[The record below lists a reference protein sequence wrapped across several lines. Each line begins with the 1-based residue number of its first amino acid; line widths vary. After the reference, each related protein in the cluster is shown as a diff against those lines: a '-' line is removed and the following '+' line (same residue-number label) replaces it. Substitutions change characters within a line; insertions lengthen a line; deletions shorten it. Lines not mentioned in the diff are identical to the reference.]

1 MWHHVRHPR
10 QLSRVCQ
17 RRAGRVAPVMIPLAC
32 WADGHPNRS
41 GIRVRSL
48 KASLPKDFTES
59 PRSGILTRLWIP
71 FPLQMK
77 RKYRGN
83 T

>member
-17 RRAGRVAPVMIPLAC
+17 GRPGRIAPAMIPLIR
-32 WADGHPNRS
+32 WSDGYHNRS
-41 GIRVRSL
+41 GIRVCSS